1 MMDRRDFIKVSGAAA
16 AGLALAGCAPRAAS
30 WSRRDEELFGPKKT
44 GHFSLMQISSVE
56 DTIGNSYLLRTA
68 GGKVVV
74 MAVNL
79 ANCKAPNFFNFAKRD
94 LLVEMFRRLGG
105 DGVVPVRVVDRA
117 NVMLIANDDGE
128 RLFLEAANLSCD
140 SADGFVFEAMPP
152 YVGGKVE
159 ILDEAVWR
167 DADAIWSS
175 NRLTVKPPVE
185 IDVYGTLIM
194 RIGKKE

>member
-1 MMDRRDFIKVSGAAA
+1 MEA
-16 AGLALAGCAPRAAS
+16 AGAMSVTEFYSGSKSQPAITYFQNAL
-30 WSRRDEELFGPKKT
+30 
-44 GHFSLMQISSVE
+44 
-56 DTIGNSYLLRTA
+56 

-79 ANCKAPNFFNFAKRD
+79 ADCKAPNFFNFAKRD
-94 LLVEMFRRLGG
+94 LLVEIFRRIGG
-105 DGVVPVRVVDRA
+105 DRVVPVRVIDRA
-117 NVMLIANDDGE
+117 NVMLVANDDGE
-128 RLFLEAANLSCD
+128 RLFMEAVNLSCD
-140 SADGFVFEAMPP
+140 PADSLVFEVMPP

>member
-1 MMDRRDFIKVSGAAA
+1 MRVTEFYSGSKSQPAITYFQN
-16 AGLALAGCAPRAAS
+16 AL
-30 WSRRDEELFGPKKT
+30 
-44 GHFSLMQISSVE
+44 
-56 DTIGNSYLLRTA
+56 

-94 LLVEMFRRLGG
+94 LLVEMFRRMGG
-105 DGVVPVRVVDRA
+105 DGVVPVRVIDRA
-117 NVMLIANDDGE
+117 NVTLVANDDGK
-128 RLFLEAANLSCD
+128 RLFLETVNLSCD
-140 SADGFVFEAMPP
+140 PVDSFVFEVMPP

-159 ILDEAVWR
+159 ILDGATRR
-167 DADAIWSS
+167 DADASWDG
-175 NRLTVKPPVE
+175 NLFTVKPPVE